1 MRVPTLEPRRRFRFR
16 GWIIGAVVVLV
27 VLLFSLRGLAG
38 FYTDYLWFDSVGQG
52 STWSSLLAARVAPA
66 LVFTVVFFVIMF
78 VNLVIADRLAP
89 KYRSM
94 GPEDELIAR
103 YQQVAGP
110 YTMRIRIGVS
120 LFFALI
126 AGIGVSSQWKQ
137 WVLFTHYESFHKV
150 DPQFHKDIGF
160 YVFQL
165 PFLKFISEWL
175 FAGLVIVLIVTAVEH
190 YLNGGIRFQS
200 PFQRVTP
207 QVKAH
212 LSVILAVMAL
222 VKTAQYYLGR
232 FELNFSTRG
241 VVEGA
246 SATDVKAQLPA
257 LNLLIFISIGAAA
270 LFLWNIRRRGWV
282 LPIIA
287 VGLWAFVSLVIGT
300 IYPAAYQQFKVGP
313 NEYQA
318 ESKYIDRNIRA
329 TRDAFGLDQVAPKQF
344 DFTSLKNGLT
354 VDQARTLVDANSG
367 TIDNARLWDPNVIRD
382 TYLTLQNLQTYYQIG
397 DVDVDRYLV
406 DGETR
411 QVLIAARGLNSA
423 DLPSQSFVNRHIV
436 YTHGYGA
443 VASPSNQA
451 DPDGNPSFYLRDVP
465 VNGNGIKMQNG
476 PPAQIYFAE
485 NLGSYVLTGA
495 KQAEFDYQ
503 QAGAT
508 DQFTRYKGKDGVKL
522 SNIVRRAAFALRFGS
537 LDPLISGQITSNT
550 KLLMERDIRA
560 RVTKL
565 APFLQFDADPYP
577 VVLGNRTV
585 WIMDGYTTTD
595 QYPYGQSLSGEGSLA
610 TSFNYVRNSVKVT
623 VDAYQGTVKFYVFD
637 KTDPIIKSYRSAFP
651 DLFTDGSQM
660 PAAIRAHLRYPE
672 DLFKSQSSIF
682 GRYHVT
688 EPKRFYDGSSK
699 WLVSPDPGSGRV
711 SSDILSEASAA
722 AGTASATSGSNQPQ
736 AATSTGAR
744 ISPYYLNIRLPG
756 QKDPNTHFIVT
767 VPFVP
772 VSSGNSQT
780 RLVSFLT
787 ADSDPGQY
795 GKLQLVHHAAG
806 ADRARPG
813 AGEQRDHPH
822 LGDLDRHHA
831 AEPAGFADHPGQHA
845 ADPGRQFDRLRPSL
859 LRPGPRQRRVSRSSS
874 SSSCSPRTT
883 APTAHRRCRTA
894 STRCSGARRP
904 SPPATCRRAS
914 SPAARAPGPA
924 RPRRPRPPPPLQE
937 RPRPPPR
944 RPAPPSHRRPGAPR
958 TCSTR
963 PPRTCDNAQKA
974 LDAGDLGEYQ
984 RLVDDAR
991 IKVKQAQQEQAGGG
1005 GG

>member
-16 GWIIGAVVVLV
+16 GWIIGAVVVLI

-354 VDQARTLVDANSG
+354 VDQARTLIDTNSG

-397 DVDVDRYLV
+397 DVDVDRYLI

-476 PPAQIYFAE
+476 PPSQIYFAE

-495 KQAEFDYQ
+495 KQAEFNYQ
-503 QAGAT
+503 RAGAT

-610 TSFNYVRNSVKVT
+610 KSFNYVRNSVKVT

-722 AGTASATSGSNQPQ
+722 AGTASAPSGSNQPQ

-787 ADSDPGQY
+787 ADSDPAQY
-795 GKLQLVHHAAG
+795 GKLISFTMPQGQTVLGPVQVNNAIIRTSAISTAITLLNQQGSQIIQGSMQLIPVGNSIVYVRPFYAQGRGSG
-806 ADRARPG
+806 AYPQFQFVVVFSQDYG
-813 AGEQRDHPH
+813 AYCAPTVQDGLNQM
-822 LGDLDRHHA
+822 LGRGQTITTCNVSQGQQSGGTGTGPA
-831 AEPAGFADHPGQHA
+831 TTTTTPTTTPAG
-845 ADPGRQFDRLRPSL
+845 
-859 LRPGPRQRRVSRSSS
+859 VTT
-874 SSSCSPRTT
+874 TT
-883 APTAHRRCRTA
+883 APPATT
-894 STRCSGARRP
+894 TI
-904 SPPATCRRAS
+904 PPATGS
-914 SPAARAPGPA
+914 KQQLLDQAAA
-924 RPRRPRPPPPLQE
+924 LLDQ
-937 RPRPPPR
+937 
-944 RPAPPSHRRPGAPR
+944 
-958 TCSTR
+958 
-963 PPRTCDNAQKA
+963 AQTA
-974 LDAGDLGEYQ
+974 LDSNPPDLGTYQ
-984 RLVDDAR
+984 RLVAQAQVL
-991 IKVKQAQQEQAGGG
+991 VKQAQKAPAG
-1005 GG
+1005 

>member
-1 MRVPTLEPRRRFRFR
+1 MRVPPVEPRRRSRFRFR
-16 GWIIGAVVVLV
+16 GWIIGIVVVLV

-38 FYTDYLWFDSVGQG
+38 FYTDFLWFDSLGQG

-94 GPEDELIAR
+94 GPEDELVER
-103 YQQVAGP
+103 YQNFVSDYQG
-110 YTMRIRIGVS
+110 RIRIGVA

-126 AGIGVSSQWKQ
+126 AGVGVSSQWQ
-137 WVLFTHYESFHKV
+137 EWVLFTHRVDFGVK
-150 DPQFHKDIGF
+150 DPQFNQDIGF

-165 PFLKFISEWL
+165 PFLRFIANWL
-175 FAGLVIVLIVTAVEH
+175 FAGLVIVLLVTAVAH

-222 VKTAQYYLGR
+222 GKTAQYYLGR

-257 LNLLIFISIGAAA
+257 LNLLIVISIVAAG

-329 TRDAFGLDQVAPKQF
+329 TRNAFGLDQVAPKDF
-344 DFTSLKNGLT
+344 DFTSLKNGLN
-354 VDQARTLVDANSG
+354 VDQARTLVDSNSG
-367 TIDNARLWDPNVIRD
+367 TINNARLWDPNVIRD

-397 DVDVDRYLV
+397 DVDVARYLI

-443 VASPSNQA
+443 VASPSNSA
-451 DPDGNPSFYLRDVP
+451 EAGGDPNFLLRDVP
-465 VNGNGIKMQNG
+465 VKENGITMDSG
-476 PPAQIYFAE
+476 PPSEIYFAE
-485 NLGSYVLTGA
+485 NLSSYVLTGA
-495 KQAEFDYQ
+495 EQAEFNYQ
-503 QAGAT
+503 KAGAT
-508 DQFTRYKGKDGVKL
+508 DKFTRYKGKDGVKL

-565 APFLQFDADPYP
+565 APFLEFDADPYP
-577 VVLGNRTV
+577 VVLGNKTV
-585 WIMDGYTTTD
+585 WIMDGYTTSD
-595 QYPYGQSLSGEGSLA
+595 MYPYGQSLSSEGSLSS
-610 TSFNYVRNSVKVT
+610 TFNYVRNSVKVT
-623 VDAYQGTVKFYVFD
+623 VDAYEGTVKFYVFD
-637 KTDPIIKSYRSAFP
+637 KKDPIIKAYEAAFP
-651 DLFTDGSQM
+651 DLFTDGSRM
-660 PAAIRAHLRYPE
+660 PQAIKDHLRYPE
-672 DLFKSQSSIF
+672 DLFTSQAAMF

-688 EPKRFYDGSSK
+688 EPKRFYDASAK
-699 WLVSPDPGSGRV
+699 WLGAPHPGSGPV
-711 SSDILSEASAA
+711 SRNLLSEANAIAADGSAA
-722 AGTASATSGSNQPQ
+722 SNTNQPQ
-736 AATSTGAR
+736 AASSSGAR
-744 ISPYYLNIRLPG
+744 IEPYYLNIRLP
-756 QKDPNTHFIVT
+756 N
-767 VPFVP
+767 
-772 VSSGNSQT
+772 
-780 RLVSFLT
+780 
-787 ADSDPGQY
+787 
-795 GKLQLVHHAAG
+795 
-806 ADRARPG
+806 
-813 AGEQRDHPH
+813 E
-822 LGDLDRHHA
+822 
-831 AEPAGFADHPGQHA
+831 
-845 ADPGRQFDRLRPSL
+845 
-859 LRPGPRQRRVSRSSS
+859 
-874 SSSCSPRTT
+874 
-883 APTAHRRCRTA
+883 
-894 STRCSGARRP
+894 
-904 SPPATCRRAS
+904 
-914 SPAARAPGPA
+914 
-924 RPRRPRPPPPLQE
+924 
-937 RPRPPPR
+937 
-944 RPAPPSHRRPGAPR
+944 
-958 TCSTR
+958 
-963 PPRTCDNAQKA
+963 
-974 LDAGDLGEYQ
+974 
-984 RLVDDAR
+984 
-991 IKVKQAQQEQAGGG
+991 
-1005 GG
+1005 

>member
-1 MRVPTLEPRRRFRFR
+1 MRIPTQEPRRRFRLR
-16 GWIIGAVVVLV
+16 GWIIGAIVLV
-27 VLLFSLRGLAG
+27 IVLLFSLRGLAG

-52 STWSSLLAARVAPA
+52 STWSRLLAARVAPA

-103 YQQVAGP
+103 YHQFAGP

-137 WVLFTHYESFHKV
+137 WVLFTHYQSFHQV

-232 FELNFSTRG
+232 FQLDFSSRG
-241 VVEGA
+241 VVQGA

-329 TRDAFGLDQVAPKQF
+329 TRDAFNLSEVKPTQF
-344 DFTSLKNGLT
+344 DFTSLKSGMT
-354 VDQARTLVDANSG
+354 TQEAQTLVDTNRG
-367 TIDNARLWDPNVIRD
+367 TIDNTRLWDPVVIQS
-382 TYLTLQNLQTYYQIG
+382 TYRTLQNLQTYYQIG
-397 DVDVDRYLV
+397 DVDIDRYLI
-406 DGETR
+406 DGEVR
-411 QVLIAARGLNSA
+411 QVLVAARGLNSA

-451 DPDGNPSFYLRDVP
+451 DSGGTPGFYLQDVP
-465 VNGNGIKMQNG
+465 VKANGLKMDNG

-485 NLGSYVLTGA
+485 NLTSYVLTGA
-495 KQAEFDYQ
+495 EQAEFDYQ
-503 QAGAT
+503 RPGAT
-508 DQFTRYKGKDGVKL
+508 DKFTRYKGKDGVKL
-522 SNIVRRAAFALRFGS
+522 SNFVRRAAFALRFGS
-537 LDPLISGQITSNT
+537 LDPLISGQINSNT
-550 KLLMERDIRA
+550 KLLMERDIRS

-565 APFLQFDADPYP
+565 APFLQFDSNPYP

-585 WIMDGYTTTD
+585 WVMDGYTTSN
-595 QYPYGQSLSGEGSLA
+595 QYPYSQSLGSQGSLPS
-610 TSFNYVRNSVKVT
+610 SFNYVRNSVKVT
-623 VDAYQGTVKFYVFD
+623 VDAYEGTTTFYVFD
-637 KTDPIIKSYRSAFP
+637 KTDPIIKAYREAFP
-651 DLFTDGSQM
+651 DLFTDASRM
-660 PAAIRAHLRYPE
+660 PDAIREHLRYPQ
-672 DLFKSQSSIF
+672 DLFKSQAAMF

-711 SSDILSEASAA
+711 STDILSEASAA
-722 AGTASATSGSNQPQ
+722 VGAASGGSSNNQPQ
-736 AATSTGAR
+736 AASSSGAR
-744 ISPYYLNIRLPG
+744 IAPDYLNIRLPG
-756 QKDPNTHFIVT
+756 QKAEHFIIT
-767 VPFVP
+767 LPFVP

-795 GKLQLVHHAAG
+795 GKMQSFTMPQGQTVEGPVQVNNAIIRTPAVSTAITLLNQQGSQIIQGSMELIPIGNSLLYV
-806 ADRARPG
+806 RPFYAQG
-813 AGEQRDHPH
+813 AGSGSYPLFQFVVVYNQDSGAFCGPNVQDALDQM
-822 LGDLDRHHA
+822 LGRKDRV
-831 AEPAGFADHPGQHA
+831 AGCNVSTVPLTGGNGSTTTTTTTPTATT
-845 ADPGRQFDRLRPSL
+845 
-859 LRPGPRQRRVSRSSS
+859 GPTA
-874 SSSCSPRTT
+874 TT
-883 APTAHRRCRTA
+883 APAATTV
-894 STRCSGARRP
+894 
-904 SPPATCRRAS
+904 PPATGSAQDLLNQ
-914 SPAARAPGPA
+914 AAAKLDQAQTALEDGNLGQYQSLVNEA
-924 RPRRPRPPPPLQE
+924 RTL
-937 RPRPPPR
+937 
-944 RPAPPSHRRPGAPR
+944 
-958 TCSTR
+958 
-963 PPRTCDNAQKA
+963 
-974 LDAGDLGEYQ
+974 
-984 RLVDDAR
+984 
-991 IKVKQAQQEQAGGG
+991 VKQAQQKSGG
-1005 GG
+1005 

>member
-1 MRVPTLEPRRRFRFR
+1 MRVPTVEPRRRSRFRLR
-16 GWIIGAVVVLV
+16 GWIIGIVVVLV
-27 VLLFSLRGLAG
+27 ILLFSLRGLAG
-38 FYTDYLWFDSVGQG
+38 FYTDYLWFDSLGQG
-52 STWSSLLAARVAPA
+52 NTWSSLLAARVAPA

-89 KYRSM
+89 KYRAM

-110 YTMRIRIGVS
+110 YTRRIRVGVS

-137 WVLFTHYESFHKV
+137 WILFTHYKSFNQV

-165 PFLKFISEWL
+165 PFLKFIAEWL

-257 LNLLIFISIGAAA
+257 LNLLIFISIVAAA

-318 ESKYIDRNIRA
+318 ESKYIGRNIRA
-329 TRDAFGLDQVAPKQF
+329 TRDAFGLDAVKTDQY
-344 DFTSLKNGLT
+344 DFTSLKTGMT
-354 VDQARTLVDANSG
+354 KEEAQTLVDSNSG
-367 TIDNARLWDPNVIRD
+367 TIGNARLWDPNVIHD
-382 TYLTLQNLQTYYQIG
+382 TYNTLQNLQTYYQIG
-397 DVDVDRYLV
+397 DVDVDRYLINGKV
-406 DGETR
+406 Q

-443 VASPSNQA
+443 VASPSNSA
-451 DPDGNPSFYLRDVP
+451 EPGGDPSFYLRNVP
-465 VNGNGIKMQNG
+465 VESSGIKMDSG
-476 PPAQIYFAE
+476 PPSQIYFAE

-495 KQAEFDYQ
+495 SQSEFNYQ
-503 QAGAT
+503 REGAT

-522 SNIVRRAAFALRFGS
+522 SNFVRRAAFALRFGS
-537 LDPLISGQITSNT
+537 LDPLISGQINSNT

-595 QYPYGQSLSGEGSLA
+595 MYPYGQSLGSQGSL
-610 TSFNYVRNSVKVT
+610 SGPFNYVRNSVKVT
-623 VDAYQGTVKFYVFD
+623 VDAYQGTVTFYVFD
-637 KTDPIIKSYRSAFP
+637 QKDPIIQAYESAFP
-651 DLFTDGSQM
+651 DLFTPASRM
-660 PAAIRAHLRYPE
+660 PDDIRAHLRYPE
-672 DLFKSQSSIF
+672 DLFTSQSAMF

-711 SSDILSEASAA
+711 SSDLLSEATAA
-722 AGTASATSGSNQPQ
+722 ASSASASGSNQPQ

-756 QKDPNTHFIVT
+756 QSDEHFVLT

-787 ADSDPGQY
+787 ADSDPTQY
-795 GKLQLVHHAAG
+795 GHMNSYTMPTGQTVLGPVQVNNQIIRTPAVSTAITLLNQQGSQIIQGSMQLIPVGNSIIYVRPFYAQGRGEGSYPLFQFVVVFSQEEG
-806 ADRARPG
+806 AFCGPTVQDALNQMVDREAPSVQCNVSGVLPG
-813 AGEQRDHPH
+813 TTGSGSTTTTTTPSAT
-822 LGDLDRHHA
+822 A
-831 AEPAGFADHPGQHA
+831 TTAPATTAPA
-845 ADPGRQFDRLRPSL
+845 
-859 LRPGPRQRRVSRSSS
+859 
-874 SSSCSPRTT
+874 TT
-883 APTAHRRCRTA
+883 APTT
-894 STRCSGARRP
+894 TTI
-904 SPPATCRRAS
+904 PPATGSAQDLLNQ
-914 SPAARAPGPA
+914 AAAK
-924 RPRRPRPPPPLQE
+924 LDQ
-937 RPRPPPR
+937 
-944 RPAPPSHRRPGAPR
+944 
-958 TCSTR
+958 
-963 PPRTCDNAQKA
+963 AQAA
-974 LDAGDLGEYQ
+974 LENQDLGTYQ
-984 RLVDDAR
+984 KLVGEAR
-991 IKVKQAQQEQAGGG
+991 TLVKQAQQKQGGG
-1005 GG
+1005 

>member
-1 MRVPTLEPRRRFRFR
+1 MRVPTLEPRRRFRLR
-16 GWIIGAVVVLV
+16 GWIIGGAVVLL

-78 VNLVIADRLAP
+78 VNLIIADRLAP

-137 WVLFTHYESFHKV
+137 WVLFTHYVSFGKK

-165 PFLKFISEWL
+165 PFLKFIAEWL

-190 YLNGGIRFQS
+190 YLNGGIRFQT

-232 FELNFSTRG
+232 FQLNFSTRG

-246 SATDVKAQLPA
+246 SYTDVKAQLPA
-257 LNLLIFISIGAAA
+257 LNLLILVSVAAAA
-270 LFLWNIRRRGWV
+270 LFLLNIRRRGWV

-287 VGLWAFVSLVIGT
+287 VGLWAFISLVIGT
-300 IYPAAYQQFKVGP
+300 IYPAAVQQFKVGP

-318 ESKYIDRNIRA
+318 ESRYITRNIAA
-329 TRDAFGLDQVAPKQF
+329 TRDAFGLSAVQSTPF
-344 DFTSLKNGLT
+344 DFTT
-354 VDQARTLVDANSG
+354 FDQLGPTKTTNVVSSNTG
-367 TIDNARLWDPNVIRD
+367 TIENARLWDPNVIRD
-382 TYLTLQNLQTYYQIG
+382 TYATLQNLQTYYQIG

-406 DGETR
+406 NGETR

-436 YTHGYGA
+436 YTHGYGV
-443 VASPSNQA
+443 VASPSNEA
-451 DPDGNPSFYLRDVP
+451 ISDGSPNFYLKDIP
-465 VNGNGIKMQNG
+465 TKSLGIKLSTG
-476 PPAQIYFAE
+476 TASQIYFAE
-485 NLGSYVLTGA
+485 NLSSYVLTGA
-495 KQAEFDYQ
+495 QQREFNYQ
-503 QAGAT
+503 GTGAT

-537 LDPLISGQITSNT
+537 LDPLISGQINGNT

-577 VVLGNRTV
+577 VVLGNKTV
-585 WIMDGYTTTD
+585 WVMDGYTTTD
-595 QYPYGQSLSGEGSLA
+595 KYPYAQALSGEGSLSN
-610 TSFNYVRNSVKVT
+610 SFNYVRNSVKVT
-623 VDAYQGTVKFYVFD
+623 VDAYQGTTTFYVFD
-637 KTDPIIKSYRSAFP
+637 KSDPIIRSYREAFP
-651 DLFTDGSQM
+651 DLFTDGSKM
-660 PAAIRAHLRYPE
+660 PAALRAHLRYPE
-672 DLFKSQSSIF
+672 DLFKSQATMY

-688 EPKRFYDGSSK
+688 EPRRFYDASAK
-699 WLVSPDPGSGRV
+699 WLVSPDPGSGAISGNEIPALT
-711 SSDILSEASAA
+711 SSAN
-722 AGTASATSGSNQPQ
+722 GGGSTQPQ
-736 AATSTGAR
+736 AASSSGAR
-744 ISPYYLNIRLPG
+744 IQPYYLNIRLPG
-756 QKDPNTHFIVT
+756 QTAEHFIVLE
-767 VPFVP
+767 PFVP

-780 RLVSFLT
+780 RLVSFLA

-795 GKLQLVHHAAG
+795 GKLQSFVMPNGQSVLGPVQVDNQIIRTPAISTAITLLNQQGSKIIQGSMQLIPVGNSIMYVRPFYAQGRNTGSYPQFQFVAVFTQGKTAECAPTVSQALNQLFASPQVSTPCSAG
-806 ADRARPG
+806 L
-813 AGEQRDHPH
+813 AGTI
-822 LGDLDRHHA
+822 
-831 AEPAGFADHPGQHA
+831 AGNG
-845 ADPGRQFDRLRPSL
+845 G
-859 LRPGPRQRRVSRSSS
+859 GGSSS
-874 SSSCSPRTT
+874 STTTT
-883 APTAHRRCRTA
+883 APP
-894 STRCSGARRP
+894 STTTPNS
-904 SPPATCRRAS
+904 TT
-914 SPAARAPGPA
+914 
-924 RPRRPRPPPPLQE
+924 
-937 RPRPPPR
+937 
-944 RPAPPSHRRPGAPR
+944 PPS
-958 TCSTR
+958 TTTV
-963 PPRTCDNAQKA
+963 PPSSGSRQDLLNQAVATYDQAQAA
-974 LDAGDLGEYQ
+974 LRAGDF
-984 RLVDDAR
+984 AR
-991 IKVKQAQQEQAGGG
+991 YGQLIEQVGTLLKQAQAATK
-1005 GG
+1005 

>member
-1 MRVPTLEPRRRFRFR
+1 MRVPTVEPRRRSRFRLR
-16 GWIIGAVVVLV
+16 GWIIGIVVVLV

-38 FYTDYLWFDSVGQG
+38 FYTDFLWFDSLGQG
-52 STWSSLLAARVAPA
+52 NTWSSLLAARVAPA

-89 KYRSM
+89 KYRAM

-120 LFFALI
+120 IFFALI

-137 WVLFTHYESFHKV
+137 WILFTNYKSFDRV

-165 PFLKFISEWL
+165 PFLKFIAEWL

-257 LNLLIFISIGAAA
+257 LNLLIFISIGAAV

-300 IYPAAYQQFKVGP
+300 IYPAAYQQFRVGP

-329 TRDAFGLDQVAPKQF
+329 TRDAFGLDQVQSPDYDYA
-344 DFTSLKNGLT
+344 SLKTLP
-354 VDQARTLVDANSG
+354 QAEAQELVDSNSG
-367 TIDNARLWDPNVIRD
+367 TVNNARLWDPNVIRD
-382 TYLTLQNLQTYYQIG
+382 TYSTLQNLQTYYQIG
-397 DVDVDRYLV
+397 DVDVDRYLI
-406 DGETR
+406 DGKVQ

-443 VASPSNQA
+443 VASPSNDAQA
-451 DPDGNPSFYLRDVP
+451 DGNPDFLLRDVP
-465 VNGNGIKMQNG
+465 VKENGITMDGG
-476 PPAQIYFAE
+476 PPSEIYFAE

-495 KQAEFDYQ
+495 EQAEFNYQ
-503 QAGAT
+503 REGAT

-522 SNIVRRAAFALRFGS
+522 SNFVRRAAFALRFGS

-550 KLLMERDIRA
+550 KILLERDIRA
-560 RVTKL
+560 RVEKL
-565 APFLQFDADPYP
+565 APFLEFDADPYP
-577 VVLGNRTV
+577 VVLGDKTV
-585 WIMDGYTTTD
+585 WILDGYTTSD
-595 QYPYGQSLSGEGSLA
+595 RYPYSQALGGEGALPS
-610 TSFNYVRNSVKVT
+610 SFNYVRNSVKVT
-623 VDAYQGTVKFYVFD
+623 VDAYEGTVTFYVFD
-637 KTDPIIKSYRSAFP
+637 KKDPIVQAYESAFP
-651 DLFTDGSQM
+651 DLFTPASQM
-660 PAAIRAHLRYPE
+660 PDEIREHLRYPE
-672 DLFKSQSSIF
+672 DLFKSQADIF

-688 EPKRFYDGSSK
+688 EPKRFYDGSAK

-711 SSDILSEASAA
+711 SNDIISEANAVANS
-722 AGTASATSGSNQPQ
+722 ASASASDSNTPQ

-744 ISPYYLNIRLPG
+744 IEPYYLNIRLPG
-756 QKDPNTHFIVT
+756 QRDTDEHFVLL

-772 VSSGNSQT
+772 VSSANSQT
-780 RLVSFLT
+780 RLVSYLA

-795 GKLQLVHHAAG
+795 GKLSSFTMPQGQTVEGPVQVNNNIVRTGAISQAITFFNQQGSAVIQGSMQLIPVGNSLIYVRPFYTQGRGEGSYPLFQFVVVYSQGYGAFCGPTVQDGLDQMLGRKNAVTTCNVSSGAASG
-806 ADRARPG
+806 GTGTGSPG
-813 AGEQRDHPH
+813 TTTTTTPGTATTT
-822 LGDLDRHHA
+822 
-831 AEPAGFADHPGQHA
+831 PA
-845 ADPGRQFDRLRPSL
+845 
-859 LRPGPRQRRVSRSSS
+859 
-874 SSSCSPRTT
+874 TT
-883 APTAHRRCRTA
+883 APTT
-894 STRCSGARRP
+894 TTV
-904 SPPATCRRAS
+904 PATTDSKQDLLNRA
-914 SPAARAPGPA
+914 A
-924 RPRRPRPPPPLQE
+924 
-937 RPRPPPR
+937 
-944 RPAPPSHRRPGAPR
+944 
-958 TCSTR
+958 
-963 PPRTCDNAQKA
+963 DA
-974 LDAGDLGEYQ
+974 LDRAQAALEDNDLGTYQ
-984 RLVDDAR
+984 QLVEEAQTL
-991 IKVKQAQQEQAGGG
+991 VKQAQTAQ
-1005 GG
+1005 

>member
-1 MRVPTLEPRRRFRFR
+1 MRVPTVEPRRRSRFRLR
-16 GWIIGAVVVLV
+16 GWIIGIVVVLI

-38 FYTDYLWFDSVGQG
+38 FYTDYLWFDSLGQG
-52 STWSSLLAARVAPA
+52 GTWSSLLAARVAPA

-89 KYRSM
+89 KYRAM

-137 WVLFTHYESFHKV
+137 WILFTHYQSFGQV

-232 FELNFSTRG
+232 FELDFSTRG

-257 LNLLIFISIGAAA
+257 LNLLIFISIVAAG

-318 ESKYIDRNIRA
+318 EAKYIDRNIRA
-329 TRDAFGLDQVAPKQF
+329 TRDSFGLDGVDSEQF
-344 DFTSLKNGLT
+344 KFTSLKSLGQQ
-354 VDQARTLVDANSG
+354 DAQTLVDSNSG
-367 TIDNARLWDPNVIRD
+367 TINNARLWDPNVIRE
-382 TYLTLQNLQTYYQIG
+382 TYSTLQNLQTYYQIG
-397 DVDVDRYLV
+397 DVDVDRYLI
-406 DGETR
+406 DGKVR

-443 VASPSNQA
+443 VASPSNDAQ
-451 DPDGNPSFYLRDVP
+451 PDGNPDFLLRDVP
-465 VNGNGIKMQNG
+465 VQESGIAMDQG
-476 PPAQIYFAE
+476 PPSEIYFAE

-495 KQAEFDYQ
+495 EQAEFNYQ
-503 QAGAT
+503 REGAT
-508 DQFTRYKGKDGVKL
+508 DKFTRYKGKDGVKL
-522 SNIVRRAAFALRFGS
+522 SNVVRRAAFALRFGS
-537 LDPLISGQITSNT
+537 LDPLISGQINSNT
-550 KLLMERDIRA
+550 KILMERDIRA
-560 RVTKL
+560 RVEKL

-595 QYPYGQSLSGEGSLA
+595 KYPYGQTLSGEGALSS
-610 TSFNYVRNSVKVT
+610 SFNYVRNSVKVT
-623 VDAYQGTVKFYVFD
+623 VDAYQGTVTFYVFD
-637 KTDPIIKSYRSAFP
+637 KKDPIIQAYRDAFP
-651 DLFTDGSQM
+651 DLFTDGSRM
-660 PAAIRAHLRYPE
+660 PADIRAHLRYPE
-672 DLFKSQSSIF
+672 DLFKSQSAMF

-688 EPKRFYDGSSK
+688 EPKRFYDGSAK
-699 WLVSPDPGSGRV
+699 WLVSPDPGSGRL
-711 SSDILSEASAA
+711 SSDLLSEASAV
-722 AGTASATSGSNQPQ
+722 ASNASSNSNSNQPQ
-736 AATSTGAR
+736 AAASTGAR
-744 ISPYYLNIRLPG
+744 IAPYYLNIRLPN
-756 QKDPNTHFIVT
+756 QRDNDEHFIVL

-772 VSSGNSQT
+772 VSTANSQT
-780 RLVSFLT
+780 RLVSFLA

-795 GKLQLVHHAAG
+795 GKMSSFSMPQ
-806 ADRARPG
+806 
-813 AGEQRDHPH
+813 
-822 LGDLDRHHA
+822 
-831 AEPAGFADHPGQHA
+831 GQTVE
-845 ADPGRQFDRLRPSL
+845 
-859 LRPGPRQRRVSRSSS
+859 GPVQVNNNIV
-874 SSSCSPRTT
+874 RTT
-883 APTAHRRCRTA
+883 AISQAITLLNQQGSQIIQGSMQLIPVGNSLVYVRPFYTQGRGDGSYPLFQFVVVYSQGYGAYCGPTVQDGLDQMLGKKSAVTTCNVSGGSQAGGTGTGSPGTSTTTTTTPTATTSPGS
-894 STRCSGARRP
+894 STSI
-904 SPPATCRRAS
+904 PANATTQQLLDQ
-914 SPAARAPGPA
+914 AAAK
-924 RPRRPRPPPPLQE
+924 LDQ
-937 RPRPPPR
+937 
-944 RPAPPSHRRPGAPR
+944 
-958 TCSTR
+958 
-963 PPRTCDNAQKA
+963 AQQA
-974 LDAGDLGEYQ
+974 LEAGKLGEYQ
-984 RLVDDAR
+984 TLVDQAR
-991 IKVKQAQQEQAGGG
+991 ELVKQAQQKAGG
-1005 GG
+1005 

>member
-1 MRVPTLEPRRRFRFR
+1 MRVPTAEPRRRSRFRLR
-16 GWIIGAVVVLV
+16 GWIIGIVVVLV
-27 VLLFSLRGLAG
+27 ILLFSLRGLAG
-38 FYTDYLWFDSVGQG
+38 FYTDYLWFDSLGQG

-66 LVFTVVFFVIMF
+66 LVFTVVFFVIMLA
-78 VNLVIADRLAP
+78 NLIIADRLAP
-89 KYRSM
+89 KYRAM

-110 YTMRIRIGVS
+110 YMMRIRIGVS

-126 AGIGVSSQWKQ
+126 AGIGVSSQWQQ
-137 WVLFTHYESFHKV
+137 WILFTHYQSFHQV

-165 PFLKFISEWL
+165 PFLKFIAEWL

-257 LNLLIFISIGAAA
+257 LNLLIFISIVAAA

-318 ESKYIDRNIRA
+318 EQKYIARNIRA
-329 TRDAFGLDQVAPKQF
+329 TRDAFGLDTVSNEDF
-344 DFTSLKNGLT
+344 NFTSLKSLGPS
-354 VDQARTLVDANSG
+354 QAQQLVDSNSG

-382 TYLTLQNLQTYYQIG
+382 TYSTLQNLQTYYQIG
-397 DVDVDRYLV
+397 DVDIDRYLI
-406 DGETR
+406 DGKVQ

-443 VASPSNQA
+443 VASPSNSAQA
-451 DPDGNPSFYLRDVP
+451 DGNPNFLLRDVP
-465 VNGNGIKMQNG
+465 VKGAGIKMNSG
-476 PPAQIYFAE
+476 PPSEIYFAE

-495 KQAEFDYQ
+495 KQAEFNYQ
-503 QAGAT
+503 RAGAT

-522 SNIVRRAAFALRFGS
+522 SNFVRRAAFALRFGS
-537 LDPLISGQITSNT
+537 LDPLISGQINSNT

-565 APFLQFDADPYP
+565 APFLKFDADPYP
-577 VVLGNRTV
+577 VVLGNRTL
-585 WIMDGYTTTD
+585 WIMDGYTTSD
-595 QYPYGQSLSGEGSLA
+595 MYPYGQSLGGEGSLNS
-610 TSFNYVRNSVKVT
+610 SFNYVRNSVKVT
-623 VDAYQGTVKFYVFD
+623 VDAYQGTVTFYVFD
-637 KTDPIIKSYRSAFP
+637 KTDPIIKAYESAFP
-651 DLFTDGSQM
+651 DLFTDGSRM
-660 PAAIRAHLRYPE
+660 PADVRAHLRYPE
-672 DLFKSQSSIF
+672 DLFKSQSAMF

-688 EPKRFYDGSSK
+688 EPKRFYDGSAK
-699 WLVSPDPGSGRV
+699 WLVSPDPGSGRL
-711 SSDILSEASAA
+711 SNDLLSEATAA
-722 AGTASATSGSNQPQ
+722 ANSPSAQSNAQPQ
-736 AATSTGAR
+736 AASSTGAR
-744 ISPYYLNIRLPG
+744 IAPYYLNIRLPN
-756 QKDPNTHFIVT
+756 QRDNSEHFVVL

-780 RLVSFLT
+780 RLVSFLA

-795 GKLQLVHHAAG
+795 GKLSSFTMPQGQTVEGPVQVNNNIVRTSAISQAITLLNQQGSQVIQGSMQLIPIGNSLVYVRPFYTQSRGNGAYPLFQFVVVYSQSYGAYCGPTVNDALDQMLGRASPVTTCNVSSNAPSGGTGTGSPGTTTTTTPSATTTSPATTSPTTTTVPPASGSVQDLLNQAAK
-806 ADRARPG
+806 
-813 AGEQRDHPH
+813 
-822 LGDLDRHHA
+822 DLDDA
-831 AEPAGFADHPGQHA
+831 Q
-845 ADPGRQFDRLRPSL
+845 
-859 LRPGPRQRRVSRSSS
+859 
-874 SSSCSPRTT
+874 T
-883 APTAHRRCRTA
+883 ALTNGNLA
-894 STRCSGARRP
+894 
-904 SPPATCRRAS
+904 
-914 SPAARAPGPA
+914 
-924 RPRRPRPPPPLQE
+924 
-937 RPRPPPR
+937 
-944 RPAPPSHRRPGAPR
+944 
-958 TCSTR
+958 
-963 PPRTCDNAQKA
+963 
-974 LDAGDLGEYQ
+974 EYQ
-984 RLVDDAR
+984 RLVDEAR
-991 IKVKQAQQEQAGGG
+991 TLVKQAQQKGG
-1005 GG
+1005 

>member
-1 MRVPTLEPRRRFRFR
+1 MRVPTVEPRRRSRFRLR
-16 GWIIGAVVVLV
+16 GWIIGIVVVIV
-27 VLLFSLRGLAG
+27 ILLFSLRGLAG
-38 FYTDYLWFDSVGQG
+38 FYTDYLWFDSLGQG
-52 STWSSLLAARVAPA
+52 ATWSSLLAARVAPA

-89 KYRSM
+89 KYRAM

-103 YQQVAGP
+103 YQQVAAP
-110 YTMRIRIGVS
+110 YAVRIRIGVS

-137 WVLFTHYESFHKV
+137 WILFTHYQSFHKV

-165 PFLKFISEWL
+165 PFLKFIAEWL

-246 SATDVKAQLPA
+246 SATDVRAQLPA
-257 LNLLIFISIGAAA
+257 LNLLIFISIVAAV

-318 ESKYIDRNIRA
+318 EAKYIDRNIRA
-329 TRDAFGLDQVAPKQF
+329 TRDAFGLDAVNSDNF
-344 DFTSLKNGLT
+344 SFTSLKTGMSVT
-354 VDQARTLVDANSG
+354 DAQQLIDSNSG
-367 TIDNARLWDPNVIRD
+367 TIDNARLWDPNVIHD
-382 TYLTLQNLQTYYQIG
+382 TYNTLQNLQTYYQIG
-397 DVDVDRYLV
+397 DVDVDRYLI
-406 DGETR
+406 DGKVQ
-411 QVLIAARGLNSA
+411 QVLISARGLNSA

-443 VASPSNQA
+443 VASPSNSA
-451 DPDGNPSFYLRDVP
+451 EPGGDPNFYLRDVP
-465 VNGNGIKMQNG
+465 VSSNGIKMDSG
-476 PPAQIYFAE
+476 PPSEIYFAE

-495 KQAEFDYQ
+495 EQSEFNYQ
-503 QAGAT
+503 RQGAT
-508 DQFTRYKGKDGVKL
+508 DQFTRYQGKDGVKL

-537 LDPLISGQITSNT
+537 LDPLISGQINSNT
-550 KLLMERDIRA
+550 KILMERDIRA
-560 RVTKL
+560 RVEKL

-595 QYPYGQSLSGEGSLA
+595 MYPYGQSLGAEGSLA
-610 TSFNYVRNSVKVT
+610 GGFNYVRNSVKVT
-623 VDAYQGTVKFYVFD
+623 VDAYQGTVTFYVFD
-637 KTDPIIKSYRSAFP
+637 KTDPIIKAYESAFP
-651 DLFTDGSQM
+651 DLFTQASQM
-660 PAAIRAHLRYPE
+660 PDDIRAHLRYPE
-672 DLFKSQSSIF
+672 DMFKSQAAMF

-688 EPKRFYDGSSK
+688 EPKRFYDGSAK

-711 SSDILSEASAA
+711 TSDLLSEATAA
-722 AGTASATSGSNQPQ
+722 AGSAASTSNQPQ

-744 ISPYYLNIRLPG
+744 IAPYYLNIRLPG
-756 QKDPNTHFIVT
+756 QTDEHFILI

-787 ADSDPGQY
+787 ADSDPSQY
-795 GKLQLVHHAAG
+795 GNMNSFSMPTGQTVLGPVQVNNQIIRTPAVSTAITLLNQQGSQIIQGSMQLIPVGNSLLYVRPFYAQGRGEGSYPLFQFVVVFSQDYG
-806 ADRARPG
+806 AFCGPTVQDALNQMVRGEDRANQCNVSGVLNGVTPS
-813 AGEQRDHPH
+813 AGTTTTTSPSAATTTPATTVPAPTTVPPASGSVADLLNQAAKD
-822 LGDLDRHHA
+822 LDDAQTALTKGDL
-831 AEPAGFADHPGQHA
+831 AG
-845 ADPGRQFDRLRPSL
+845 
-859 LRPGPRQRRVSRSSS
+859 
-874 SSSCSPRTT
+874 
-883 APTAHRRCRTA
+883 
-894 STRCSGARRP
+894 
-904 SPPATCRRAS
+904 
-914 SPAARAPGPA
+914 
-924 RPRRPRPPPPLQE
+924 
-937 RPRPPPR
+937 
-944 RPAPPSHRRPGAPR
+944 
-958 TCSTR
+958 
-963 PPRTCDNAQKA
+963 
-974 LDAGDLGEYQ
+974 YQ
-984 RLVDDAR
+984 RLVDQAHQL
-991 IKVKQAQQEQAGGG
+991 VKQAQQKQGSG
-1005 GG
+1005 